1 MKMKGAIRW
10 NLKVIM
16 DRCQIGTVQLAAFMK
31 VSSNVVSKWRRTE
44 FLPQITE
51 KRYIQIYNAINEL
64 CDLNGTPNRKIKLA
78 DLVEFCDH
86 EVRDIDPLEYQY
98 ASGDARKKPKS
109 KKLEEEMDDSTKQT
123 IAA

>member
-16 DRCQIGTVQLAAFMK
+16 DRCQIGTVQLSAFLG
-31 VSSNVVSKWRRTE
+31 VGQGTVSKWRQAE
-44 FLPQITE
+44 FLPEINE

-64 CDLNGTPNRKIKLA
+64 CDINGTPNRKIKLA
-78 DLVEFCDH
+78 DLLEFCED
-86 EVRDIDPLEYQY
+86 EMRDFELLEYQY

-109 KKLEEEMDDSTKQT
+109 DGQNKNDDGKNG